1 MVSEEAKSARTV
13 GQAQGRTVSRYLNA
27 LDSIKPKRGRQRS
40 TEKMQARVGELP
52 DEIAQA
58 KPLKKVHLIQEL
70 MDLEAELAKDEETV
84 DISEVEGE
92 FTAIAA
98 EYSERK
104 GISYAAWR
112 EVGVPASVLKAA
124 GVARTRSTD

>member
-1 MVSEEAKSARTV
+1 MVSEEAKSARAL

-27 LDSIKPKRGRQRS
+27 LDQSKPKRGRQRS
-40 TEKMQARVGELP
+40 PERMQARVAELP
-52 DEIAQA
+52 SEIAQA
-58 KPLKKVHLIQEL
+58 KPLKRVHLIQEL
-70 MDLEAELAKDEETV
+70 MDLEAEFEKEEETL
-84 DISEVEGE
+84 DISGIESE
-92 FTAIAA
+92 FIAIAA
-98 EYSERK
+98 EYSGRK

>member
-1 MVSEEAKSARTV
+1 MVSEEAKSARAL
-13 GQAQGRTVSRYLNA
+13 GQAQGRTVSRYLTA
-27 LDSIKPKRGRQRS
+27 LDSTKPKRGRQRS
-40 TEKMQARVGELP
+40 TEKMQSRIDELP

-70 MDLEAELAKDEETV
+70 MDLQAELAKEEETV

-92 FTAIAA
+92 FIAIAA
-98 EYSERK
+98 EYSDRK
-104 GISYAAWR
+104 GISYGAWR

>member
-1 MVSEEAKSARTV
+1 MVSEEAKSARAL

-27 LDSIKPKRGRQRS
+27 LDQTKPKRGRQRS
-40 TEKMQARVGELP
+40 AERMQARVSELP

-58 KPLKKVHLIQEL
+58 KPLKRVHLIQEF
-70 MDLEAELAKDEETV
+70 MDLEAELAKEEETV
-84 DISEVEGE
+84 DISDVEGE
-92 FTAIAA
+92 FIEIAA
-98 EYSERK
+98 EYSKRK

-112 EVGVPASVLKAA
+112 EVGVPATVLKAA

>member
-1 MVSEEAKSARTV
+1 MVSEEAKSARAL
-13 GQAQGRTVSRYLNA
+13 GQAQGRTVSGYLSA
-27 LDSIKPKRGRQRS
+27 LDLTKPKRGRQRS
-40 TEKMQARVGELP
+40 TEKMQSRIDELP

-58 KPLKKVHLIQEL
+58 KPLKRVHLIQEL
-70 MDLEAELAKDEETV
+70 MDLQAELAKEEETV
-84 DISEVEGE
+84 DISEVESE
-92 FTAIAA
+92 FIAIAA
-98 EYSERK
+98 EYSGRK

>member
-1 MVSEEAKSARTV
+1 MVSEEVKTARAR
-13 GQAQGRTVSRYLNA
+13 GQAQGRTVSSYLNA

-40 TEKMQARVGELP
+40 AERMQARVAELP

-58 KPLKKVHLIQEL
+58 KPLKRVHLIQEL
-70 MDLEAELAKDEETV
+70 MDLEAELAKEEETV
-84 DISEVEGE
+84 DISGAESE
-92 FTAIAA
+92 FIAIAA

-124 GVARTRSTD
+124 GVARTRSSD

>member
-1 MVSEEAKSARTV
+1 MVSEEAKSARAL
-13 GQAQGRTVSRYLNA
+13 GQAQGRTVSRYLTA
-27 LDSIKPKRGRQRS
+27 LDSTKPKRGRQRS
-40 TEKMQARVGELP
+40 PEKMQARIAALP

-58 KPLKKVHLIQEL
+58 KPLKRVHLIQEL
-70 MDLEAELAKDEETV
+70 MDLEAELANEEETV

-92 FTAIAA
+92 FISVAA
-98 EYSERK
+98 EYSGRK
-104 GISYAAWR
+104 GISYGAWR

>member
-1 MVSEEAKSARTV
+1 MVSEEAKAARAT
-13 GQAQGRTVSRYLNA
+13 GQAQGRAVSRYLTA
-27 LDSIKPKRGRQRS
+27 LDSTKPKRGRQRS
-40 TEKMQARVGELP
+40 TEKMQARIDELP

-70 MDLEAELAKDEETV
+70 MDLQAELAKEEETV
-84 DISEVEGE
+84 DISGAESE
-92 FTAIAA
+92 FIAIAA
-98 EYSERK
+98 EYSGRK

>member
-1 MVSEEAKSARTV
+1 MVSEEAKAARAL
-13 GQAQGRTVSRYLNA
+13 GQAQGRTVSCYLSA
-27 LDSIKPKRGRQRS
+27 LDSTKPKRGRQRS
-40 TEKMQARVGELP
+40 SEKMQTRLAELP

-58 KPLKKVHLIQEL
+58 KPLKRVHLIQEL
-70 MDLEAELAKDEETV
+70 MDLETELSKEEQTM
-84 DISEVEGE
+84 DLSEVEGE
-92 FTAIAA
+92 FIAIAA
-98 EYSERK
+98 EYSGRK

>member
-1 MVSEEAKSARTV
+1 MVSEEAKSARAL
-13 GQAQGRTVSRYLNA
+13 GQAQGRTVSRYLTA
-27 LDSIKPKRGRQRS
+27 LDSTKPKRGRQRS
-40 TEKMQARVGELP
+40 PEKMQARVAALP

-58 KPLKKVHLIQEL
+58 KPLKRVHLIQEL
-70 MDLEAELAKDEETV
+70 MDLEVELAKEVETV
-84 DISEVEGE
+84 DISDIEGE
-92 FTAIAA
+92 FISVAA

-104 GISYAAWR
+104 GISYGAWR

>member
-1 MVSEEAKSARTV
+1 MASEEAKSARAL

-27 LDSIKPKRGRQRS
+27 LDQTKPKRGRQR
-40 TEKMQARVGELP
+40 TAERMQARISELP

-58 KPLKKVHLIQEL
+58 KPLKRVHLIQEL
-70 MDLEAELAKDEETV
+70 MDLEAELAKEEEPM
-84 DISEVEGE
+84 DISAVEGE
-92 FTAIAA
+92 FIAIAS
-98 EYSERK
+98 EYSGRK
-104 GISYAAWR
+104 GISYGAWR

>member
-1 MVSEEAKSARTV
+1 MVSEEAKAARAT
-13 GQAQGRTVSRYLNA
+13 GQAQGRAVSRYLTA

-40 TEKMQARVGELP
+40 TEKMQARIDELP

-70 MDLEAELAKDEETV
+70 MDLQAELAKEEETV
-84 DISEVEGE
+84 DISEVESE
-92 FTAIAA
+92 FIAIAA
-98 EYSERK
+98 EYSGRK

-124 GVARTRSTD
+124 GVARTRSAD

>member
-1 MVSEEAKSARTV
+1 MVSEEAKSARAL
-13 GQAQGRTVSRYLNA
+13 GQAQGRTVSRYLTA
-27 LDSIKPKRGRQRS
+27 LDSTKPKRGRQRS
-40 TEKMQARVGELP
+40 PEKMQARVAALP

-58 KPLKKVHLIQEL
+58 KPLKRVHLIQEL
-70 MDLEAELAKDEETV
+70 MDLEVELAKEEETV
-84 DISEVEGE
+84 DISDIEGE
-92 FTAIAA
+92 FISVAA

-104 GISYAAWR
+104 GISYGAWR

>member
-1 MVSEEAKSARTV
+1 MVSEEVKTARAR
-13 GQAQGRTVSRYLNA
+13 GQAQGRTVSSYLNA

-40 TEKMQARVGELP
+40 AERMQARVAELP

-58 KPLKKVHLIQEL
+58 KPLKRVHLIQEL
-70 MDLEAELAKDEETV
+70 MDLEAELAKEEETV
-84 DISEVEGE
+84 DISGAESE
-92 FTAIAA
+92 FIAIAA
-98 EYSERK
+98 EYSQRK

-124 GVARTRSTD
+124 GVARTRSSD